1 MTSPTAPLGDVAP
14 AFVEM
19 VTISRAIVAHKSAG
33 LPYLVYLRHPTTGGV
48 FASWGSLG
56 HVTVAEPG
64 AMIGFLGARV
74 YEALYGRPFPEGVQV
89 AENLHARGIIDAAAD
104 LTVVGEAADGSEALA
119 VVRAAQPDVVLMDL
133 SMPGVDGIEGTAR
146 LRDAGESARVV
157 VLTSFVEHDR
167 VTAALA
173 AGAVGY
179 LLKDS
184 DPRDVLEAIRSAAAG
199 HAPLDARV
207 ARALLPSSKPA
218 DPAAALSGREREVL
232 LLVAQGMANKQIARE
247 LGIAQSTVKSH
258 VGNIFGKLGLLSRTQ
273 VALYAART
281 GMVSP

>member
-1 MTSPTAPLGDVAP
+1 VGSTDQGGRAP
-14 AFVEM
+14 
-19 VTISRAIVAHKSAG
+19 SRPITVVLVDDHRLVRAG
-33 LPYLVYLRHPTTGGV
+33 L
-48 FASWGSLG
+48 
-56 HVTVAEPG
+56 
-64 AMIGFLGARV
+64 
-74 YEALYGRPFPEGVQV
+74 
-89 AENLHARGIIDAAAD
+89 RGIIDAAAD
-104 LTVVGEAADGSEALA
+104 LIVVGEAADGSEALA

-207 ARALLPSSKPA
+207 ARALLPNSKPA

-232 LLVAQGMANKQIARE
+232 LLVAQGMANKQVARQ
-247 LGIAQSTVKSH
+247 LGISERTVKAH
-258 VGNIFGKLGLLSRTQ
+258 LGNVFRHIGVADRTSA
-273 VALYAART
+273 ALWARDH
-281 GMVSP
+281 GVV

>member
-1 MTSPTAPLGDVAP
+1 MGSTDQGGRAP
-14 AFVEM
+14 
-19 VTISRAIVAHKSAG
+19 SRPITVVLVDDHRLVRAG
-33 LPYLVYLRHPTTGGV
+33 L
-48 FASWGSLG
+48 
-56 HVTVAEPG
+56 
-64 AMIGFLGARV
+64 
-74 YEALYGRPFPEGVQV
+74 
-89 AENLHARGIIDAAAD
+89 RGIIDAAAD
-104 LTVVGEAADGSEALA
+104 LIVVGEAADGSEALA

-207 ARALLPSSKPA
+207 ARALLPNSKPA

-232 LLVAQGMANKQIARE
+232 LLVAQGMANKQVARQ
-247 LGIAQSTVKSH
+247 LGISERTVKAH
-258 VGNIFGKLGLLSRTQ
+258 LGNVFRHIGVADRTSA
-273 VALYAART
+273 ALWARDH
-281 GMVSP
+281 GVV